1 MPRRNEVPTFN
12 MKVVVQET
20 GLTPDTLRAWERR
33 YGMPRPERTE
43 GGHRL
48 YSQYEIDMLKWLI
61 VRQEE
66 GLSISNAVDLWRRLE
81 AEGQDP
87 LLMSP
92 ELTAARTAPVGPEP
106 ISGETLIK
114 LRTAWI
120 DACLNFDEQSAGRL
134 LAQAFAMFP
143 LETVCFE
150 LLQQGLHQVGQGWYE
165 GSVSVQQEHFASA
178 LALRQL
184 NALFGSIATV
194 RGKERLLIAC
204 PPKEQHTFSLLLLAL
219 LFRRRNWNVVY
230 LGANVPA
237 ERLETAIQA
246 INPEMVI
253 LAAQTLYTAG
263 TLREVAASL
272 RQDNVPL
279 GFGGAVFNALKEAR
293 SCIPGYFLGEDLQ
306 MTPEV
311 VEQLLQSQPP
321 LPQVQPVS
329 SPYREAL
336 GHFREKQSAIE
347 SHIYQAANIENLTP
361 ADLSSANEDFA
372 HNLTGAL
379 ALGNIDLLRANIHWV
394 QGLLMNHHYR
404 MPAEAARRYLE
415 IYHEAVQHH
424 LDQRGQLIRDW
435 FEQNKGIL

>member
-1 MPRRNEVPTFN
+1 

-92 ELTAARTAPVGPEP
+92 ELTAAQVEPAP

-114 LRTAWI
+114 LRSAWI
-120 DACLNFDEQSAGRL
+120 EACLNFDEQAAGRL

-150 LLQQGLHQVGQGWYE
+150 LLQQGLHQIGQGWYE
-165 GSVSVQQEHFASA
+165 GSVSVQQEHFASS

-184 NALFGSIATV
+184 DALFGSIATV

-237 ERLETAIQA
+237 ERLGAAVQA

-253 LAAQTLYTAG
+253 VAAQTLYTAG
-263 TLREVAASL
+263 TLREVAALL
-272 RQDNVPL
+272 RQENVPL

-306 MTPEV
+306 KTPDV
-311 VEQLLQSQPP
+311 VEQLLQSRPP
-321 LPQVQPVS
+321 LPQPQPIS
-329 SPYREAL
+329 PPYREAL
-336 GHFREKQSAIE
+336 AHFRERRSIIE
-347 SHIYQAANIENLTP
+347 SHIYQTAHIENVTA
-361 ADLSSANEDFA
+361 ADLSSANEDFGN
-372 HNLTGAL
+372 NLTGAL
-379 ALGNIDLLRANIHWV
+379 ALGNIELFRANIYGV

-415 IYHEAVQHH
+415 IYHEAVQLH
-424 LDQRGQLIRDW
+424 LDERGQLIRDW
-435 FEQNKGIL
+435 FEQNKAIL